1 MKIIITTLFGLE
13 SPTKGDLLDRGYDKD
28 RITVNDGVVTLEG
41 DFFDVAR
48 ANMWA
53 KHAERIFFEA
63 GEFDCGS
70 SLEARSCLVIGHLNR
85 NQVICRGKDRD
96 GHSALSI
103 FESALAACERRGIL
117 LTFTA
122 DLKRVVLIIDRI
134 NPVRFS
140 CKDHIILLAKSKIF
154 NKHNNYI
161 QTTMFKLFQE
171 YDDSHYN

>member
-1 MKIIITTLFGLE
+1 MAEDLILELKGITKIFK
-13 SPTKGDLLDRGYDKD
+13 SACNR
-28 RITVNDGVVTLEG
+28 N
-41 DFFDVAR
+41 
-48 ANMWA
+48 
-53 KHAERIFFEA
+53 
-63 GEFDCGS
+63 EFDCGS

-134 NPVRFS
+134 DPVRFS
-140 CKDHIILLAKSKIF
+140 CKDHIIPPSE
-154 NKHNNYI
+154 KHRY
-161 QTTMFKLFQE
+161 K
-171 YDDSHYN
+171 

>member
-48 ANMWA
+48 ANMWV

-70 SLEARSCLVIGHLNR
+70 SDDADTNFNSFFEG
-85 NQVICRGKDRD
+85 CRAIKWSEFIPAGWAFVVNGFSRKSKLY
-96 GHSALSI
+96 GIPALQ
-103 FESALAACERRGIL
+103 
-117 LTFTA
+117 
-122 DLKRVVLIIDRI
+122 K
-134 NPVRFS
+134 
-140 CKDHIILLAKSKIF
+140 LAKKAIAESLAISRGLSADTQISE
-154 NKHNNYI
+154 NE
-161 QTTMFKLFQE
+161 TWVPLR
-171 YDDSHYN
+171 SSSAS